1 MKNYFVTGI
10 GTDMGKTIVAAI
22 LTEALKADYW
32 KPVQAGDLH
41 LTDTMKVAAMISNS
55 KSFFHP
61 ERFQLTQPM
70 SPHAAAAMD
79 NIKINASD
87 FILPTTNNRLIV
99 EGAGGIMVP
108 INEKEMVID
117 IIKKLSLEV
126 ILVVKNYLGSINHSI
141 LSIETL
147 RSHKIPVKGIIFN
160 GERNEASERF
170 ILNYAPTPSLGFIPQ
185 LPDLTPN
192 TIAKIAQQFHHL

>member
-10 GTDMGKTIVAAI
+10 GTDVGKTIVAAI

-41 LTDTMKVAAMISNS
+41 LTDTMKVAAMISNP

-87 FILPTTNNRLIV
+87 FVLPTTNNRLIV

-170 ILNYAPTPSLGFIPQ
+170 VLNYAPTPCLGFIPQ